1 MKERNNPWSDYW
13 QRGAQAS
20 FLDEK
25 ARLQAYQMRKFWF
38 ERVEE
43 NELKQ
48 PIVDV
53 GTGNGIVVQWLMEYS
68 KEKEKE
74 LNVLGIDSAK
84 IKPSNGILKLHGDT
98 PYEAFKLPSNKKVGT
113 FVSHFGLEYGDMQ
126 AGLRNLHAQL
136 KRGGDVVAL
145 VHSKDSSIYKNSKVM
160 FEFLPSVIKQ
170 LKKSVTPLQE
180 ALLRYGPN
188 NLPKSALQEQ
198 ERLNRFA
205 RRYEQYGAFQAMNF
219 VPAVKHA
226 LKAAARGKSDESNSV
241 LSNYMKEI
249 NEHKAR
255 LTSVLKAT
263 EQLGSADNV
272 KALFEAAGF
281 KRVKVQTVA
290 FPETGVIGNCVQSC
304 K

>member
-1 MKERNNPWSDYW
+1 
-13 QRGAQAS
+13 
-20 FLDEK
+20 
-25 ARLQAYQMRKFWF
+25 
-38 ERVEE
+38 
-43 NELKQ
+43 
-48 PIVDV
+48 
-53 GTGNGIVVQWLMEYS
+53 
-68 KEKEKE
+68 
-74 LNVLGIDSAK
+74 
-84 IKPSNGILKLHGDT
+84 
-98 PYEAFKLPSNKKVGT
+98 
-113 FVSHFGLEYGDMQ
+113 
-126 AGLRNLHAQL
+126 
-136 KRGGDVVAL
+136 
-145 VHSKDSSIYKNSKVM
+145 
-160 FEFLPSVIKQ
+160 
-170 LKKSVTPLQE
+170 
-180 ALLRYGPN
+180 
-188 NLPKSALQEQ
+188 
-198 ERLNRFA
+198 
-205 RRYEQYGAFQAMNF
+205 MNF